1 MLAQTKHED
10 SFIFL
15 CSCWLD
21 RPFFECFIV
30 VLFIWIILI
39 IIRDLISEIEKKSRH
54 FNCTCL
60 TPSQNLLIHQHLPLI
75 PFFRPTVNA
84 YTKIKA
90 GLSLYLS

>member
-21 RPFFECFIV
+21 RPFFLMFHCCFIY
-30 VLFIWIILI
+30 LDQ
-39 IIRDLISEIEKKSRH
+39 IRDLISDIEKKSRH

-60 TPSQNLLIHQHLPLI
+60 TPSQNLLIPQHLPLI